1 MREAGGVQND
11 APSGAEHLA
20 RIADRLG
27 ARGLPPRRFLRALAW
42 NCAGIRP
49 GLVGYLDLARGG
61 RNRFLGRGFR
71 AGFDDGTDGQA
82 RHFAGVAVSPVLLGE
97 PLARLAHRWALR
109 DTPDSADGRLSAA
122 AVRFSR
128 ELRGGSLPSGNAGNW
143 IREHVAE

>member
-1 MREAGGVQND
+1 MQND
-11 APSGAEHLA
+11 ASSAAEHLA

-27 ARGLPPRRFLRALAW
+27 TRGLRPRRFLRALAW

-49 GLVGYLDLARGG
+49 GLMGYADLARGG

-71 AGFDDGTDGQA
+71 DRFDDGTDGQV

-97 PLARLAHRWALR
+97 ALAHLAHRWALR
-109 DTPDSADGRLSAA
+109 DAPDSADGRLSAA
-122 AVRFSR
+122 AFRFSE
-128 ELRGGSLPSGNAGNW
+128 ELRSGHLAVTAAGKW